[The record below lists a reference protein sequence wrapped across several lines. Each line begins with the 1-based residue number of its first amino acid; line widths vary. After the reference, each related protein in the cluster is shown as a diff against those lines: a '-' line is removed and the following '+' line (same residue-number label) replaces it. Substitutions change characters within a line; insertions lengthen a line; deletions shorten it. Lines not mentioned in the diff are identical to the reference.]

1 MTDFGRLRAVMV
13 DNQLRTSGVTDW
25 GVLAQMG
32 AVPRERFVPAERQ
45 ALAYIDDIHWLGGG
59 RERFMMAPATL
70 AKLLQLAEI
79 NDTESV
85 LDVGAGTGYA
95 TAVIAGLAASVVG
108 LEADAS
114 LAQAANANLTGL
126 GLANASVIAG
136 DVSAVGTRMFDV
148 VFVEGTLDVVPDALL
163 GVVKD
168 GGRLVALV
176 RDGGVSVASVF
187 VKTGSTVTARGEFN
201 ATLPALDTTPRAVEF
216 VF

>member
-13 DNQLRTSGVTDW
+13 DNQLRTSGVTER

-32 AVPRERFVPAERQ
+32 AVPRERFVPVERQ
-45 ALAYIDDIHWLGGG
+45 GLAYIDDIHWLGGG

-79 NDTESV
+79 TETDSV

-95 TAVIAGLAASVVG
+95 TAVIAGLAATVVG
-108 LEADAS
+108 LEADAA
-114 LAQAANANLTGL
+114 LAQAAKDNLAGL
-126 GLANASVIAG
+126 GLANASVISG
-136 DVSAVGTRMFDV
+136 DLDAIGTRMFDL
-148 VFVEGTLDVVPDALL
+148 VFVQGTLDIVPNALL
-163 GVVKD
+163 GAVKD

-201 ATLPALDTTPRAVEF
+201 ATLPALDTRPRAVEF